1 MLAPA
6 ELGRPTACA
15 CLDYA
20 PSDEHRGIHWCG
32 GVTLDRPDRRS
43 CGSQRMVV
51 ANAQGVRV
59 VKTEMILDDVV
70 MAASSN
76 LMPRADIAAEF
87 NRPDF
92 EQSGWRYVLS
102 TKNLPPDE
110 HEIRLRAIG
119 SDVGS
124 GIVLSRPLSIMQ

>member
-1 MLAPA
+1 
-6 ELGRPTACA
+6 
-15 CLDYA
+15 
-20 PSDEHRGIHWCG
+20 
-32 GVTLDRPDRRS
+32 
-43 CGSQRMVV
+43 MVV